1 MTDEYVIH
9 SLAEIDK
16 IFKKIKDMLY
26 VRVNVTITAEMNV
39 NKTKTIK
46 GVKADIRQDLDE
58 YLWPVVRVFMSN
70 LPLMTSLLSVPW
82 IIFRYGQVYLRG
94 VHTYS

>member
-82 IIFRYGQVYLRG
+82 IIFRYG
-94 VHTYS
+94 